1 MRSSTGRWV
10 SGGDFF
16 NRERE
21 LQILETRVRDRNHV
35 LLTGQRRMGKTSIAR
50 ELGQRLEAEGWVFL
64 FADVEGA
71 TCAEDAI
78 ADIARAVHPVRS
90 ISSRFASGMK
100 RWLSDNIEEIS
111 AYEFR
116 AKFRADLNAGNW
128 RHQGEQLLRACA
140 EQDKPVLLVIDELP
154 IFLKRVLRGENGVQ
168 RTDEFLSWLR
178 GMLQALGDNSPVL
191 IVSGSIGQSGSAY
204 PTASIISIPF
214 AWGRG
219 TVIPVSSVF
228 NVSRRVAAC
237 ESRTTWQTRCT
248 MHSASVSPT
257 MCSPSSHGCG
267 TTPPCRNGTG

>member
-21 LQILETRVRDRNHV
+21 LRILETRVRDRNHV

-78 ADIARAVHPVRS
+78 ADIARAVHPVRH
-90 ISSRFASGMK
+90 IAFRFATSIK
-100 RWLSDNIEEIS
+100 RWVSDNINIEEIS

-116 AKFRADLNAGNW
+116 AKFRAVLNAGNW
-128 RHQGEQLLRACA
+128 RYQGEQLLRACA

-154 IFLKRVLRGENGVQ
+154 IFLKRVLHGGKWRPADRRVSELVA
-168 RTDEFLSWLR
+168 RR
-178 GMLQALGDNSPVL
+178 A
-191 IVSGSIGQSGSAY
+191 SGSWRQLPSPHRIRQHRARTSRKA
-204 PTASIISIPF
+204 
-214 AWGRG
+214 AWH
-219 TVIPVSSVF
+219 
-228 NVSRRVAAC
+228 
-237 ESRTTWQTRCT
+237 TRP
-248 MHSASVSPT
+248 HQ
-257 MCSPSSHGCG
+257 PSLSLSLGAVG
-267 TTPPCRNGTG
+267 P

>member
-21 LQILETRVRDRNHV
+21 LRILETRVRDRNHV

-78 ADIARAVHPVRS
+78 ADIARAVHPVRH
-90 ISSRFASGMK
+90 IAFRFATSIK
-100 RWLSDNIEEIS
+100 RWVSDNINIEEIS

-116 AKFRADLNAGNW
+116 AKFRAVLNAGNW
-128 RHQGEQLLRACA
+128 RYQGEQLLRACA

-154 IFLKRVLRGENGVQ
+154 IFLKRVLHGENGVQ

-178 GMLQALGDNSPVL
+178 GVLQALGDNSPVL
-191 IVSGSIGQSGSAY
+191 IVSGSIGLAPLVKRLG
-204 PTASIISIPF
+204 IPDRSLF
-214 AWGRG
+214 GA
-219 TVIPVSSVF
+219 TVILVSSVF

-237 ESRTTWQTRCT
+237 ESRTAWQKRCT
-248 MHSASVSPT
+248 MRSASVFPT

-267 TTPPCRNGTG
+267 TTPLCRAGTK